1 MQQLLNSFGCGGEQA
16 GSKEAGVRWSIQW
29 GWQILR
35 RPEVNALLLCRQCP
49 VHLHLKYR
57 LVGSITCLRC
67 LLVHCA
73 CQDREMQG

>member
-16 GSKEAGVRWSIQW
+16 GSKEAGICWSIQW

-49 VHLHLKYR
+49 VHLHLK
-57 LVGSITCLRC
+57 S
-67 LLVHCA
+67 
-73 CQDREMQG
+73 